1 MSFSNDE
8 IISDDFFRKEN
19 MNLSSSRDIHDMSNN
34 RGVINDIQN
43 NIHEGMYIDMR
54 RGSHSGDHK
63 TSYETS
69 EVDISPSCD

>member
-34 RGVINDIQN
+34 RGVINDI
-43 NIHEGMYIDMR
+43 
-54 RGSHSGDHK
+54 
-63 TSYETS
+63 
-69 EVDISPSCD
+69 